1 MIAEIPSLALNDL
14 SNLSIKRVTTI
25 AFMVCSLTLAKTKMS
40 AFTLPLLKITE
51 GEERKLSITN
61 KCKVFF

>member
-1 MIAEIPSLALNDL
+1 MIVEIPSLVLNDL

-25 AFMVCSLTLAKTKMS
+25 AFMVCSLTLANTKMS

-51 GEERKLSITN
+51 EEERKLSIAN
-61 KCKVFF
+61 KCI